1 MMRGREVPLSII
13 VMFMAIAI
21 PENIEAEY
29 TSNGDSNLAS
39 HVHLLV
45 QESVDSGSP
54 PVVDDVILVKH
65 SFQMMLQGV

>member
-1 MMRGREVPLSII
+1 MMRGREVPLSIT
-13 VMFMAIAI
+13 VMFMAISI

-29 TSNGDSNLAS
+29 TSNSDSNLAS

-54 PVVDDVILVKH
+54 PVVDDVILGNH
-65 SFQMMLQGV
+65 SLQTMLQGV